1 MTQTVEQ
8 IRNIALVTASHGREL
23 AAAIDDAIFAVR
35 PDDAAELTLYAE
47 RIRQCSGESNIW
59 YAEDL
64 HKPDGE
70 CFNGAGRFWY
80 CGLRLCTSCAA
91 RHATRNRLKL
101 IGAVNRQK
109 LLVNEHWK
117 FITFTI
123 VNPNLPILETRKLF
137 ETAWALFRKSTW
149 FRSTIRGLSK
159 NEEFT
164 VTAKGIHYHLHAL
177 AKARYIHYDA
187 LRHHWTR
194 AVTAAFAQAG
204 RTLEIATADRM
215 LIVKCKTVTSM
226 RKAIKEVCK
235 YITKSDSWSKIP
247 PTDLL
252 DIARIRRFPRMF
264 ELMGDLALERA
275 ETPTGHNDDLVNE
288 TIVHTTD
295 INDERQDRAWRD
307 FLKTNGFEA
316 AVESLLR
323 RIHHSYK
330 FRTHQLK
337 QKYPYA
343 NFKRINAP
351 RDDAR
356 KRLEARAR
364 ALNIITEPRKPET
377 IHEYI
382 RRDDI
387 IEILN

>member
-101 IGAVNRQK
+101 IGAVNRQQ

-117 FITFTI
+117 FITFTL
-123 VNPNLPILETRKLF
+123 VNPNLPILETRALF
-137 ETAWALFRKSTW
+137 ERAWQLFRKSTW

-177 AKARYIHYDA
+177 AKAKYIHYDA
-187 LRHHWTR
+187 LRHHWTK
-194 AVTAAFAQAG
+194 AVLSAFAQAG
-204 RTLEIATADRM
+204 RTLEIATADSM
-215 LIVKCKTVTSM
+215 LIVKCKNVTSM

-235 YITKSDSWSKIP
+235 YITKGDSWSKIP

-252 DIARIRRFPRMF
+252 DVARIRRFPRMF

-275 ETPTGHNDDLVNE
+275 ETPPSDEDEALNE

-295 INDERQDRAWRD
+295 ISDESQDRTWRD
-307 FLKTNGFEA
+307 FVQTNGFVA
-316 AVESLLR
+316 AVERLMR
-323 RIHHSYK
+323 QIDANYQ
-330 FRTHQLK
+330 FRTEQLK

-356 KRLEARAR
+356 TRLLERAR
-364 ALNIITEPRKPET
+364 VLDIITEPKKPEPLRWRFSGDNFV
-377 IHEYI
+377 EV
-382 RRDDI
+382 
-387 IEILN
+387 LN